1 MHGKTHVLIR
11 YRPTDGHGLAGGHSP
26 AGGHPAKQQSPKLVR
41 VTLAALP
48 TYMWGRDI
56 RCYQY
61 AAGSDWHDFTQADTR
76 LMRGEVEARMQ
87 QAVAEFRRRQQAA
100 EAAKGET
107 P

>member
-26 AGGHPAKQQSPKLVR
+26 TRGQPAKQRSPKLVR

-76 LMRGEVEARMQ
+76 LMRGEVEVRMQ
-87 QAVAEFRRRQQAA
+87 QAVADFRRRQQAA
-100 EAAKGET
+100 KGQT

>member
-1 MHGKTHVLIR
+1 MHGKTHVMIR
-11 YRPTDGHGLAGGHSP
+11 YRAAGDHPATGGHSP
-26 AGGHPAKQQSPKLVR
+26 KQQSPKLVR

-61 AAGSDWHDFTQADTR
+61 AAGSDWHDFAQADTR

-87 QAVAEFRRRQQAA
+87 QARADFSRRQQAPREEEVIA
-100 EAAKGET
+100 
-107 P
+107 